1 MKLEE
6 RRRIHGLTREQL
18 AAELADAE
26 RSLLDLRFDAGLNR
40 LSNPASLHNT
50 KKRIAM
56 LKTLIHERDL
66 VAAHGFASMD
76 EYKAYRHTE
85 KKAYQEAKSAR

>member
-6 RRRIHGLTREQL
+6 RRRIHNLTNEQM

-26 RSLLDLRFDAGLNR
+26 RDLLNLRFDAGLNR

-56 LKTLIHERDL
+56 LKTLLREREL
-66 VAAHGFASMD
+66 VAEHGFASVD
-76 EYKAYRHTE
+76 EYKVFRNAE
-85 KKAYQEAKSAR
+85 KKAYHATKSAR